1 MKAVLVNELGGIHD
15 KDLHNKPESQDWP
28 HKIDG
33 IPVRKEVK
41 DFCTELTR
49 SFKGFRFHAGYSS
62 PFNNHKVAI
71 HFTDATSKT
80 CYSDVTV
87 YIEGSDYVVGRIG
100 FGKRYGVKEAEKAV
114 YMIHSRKIQND
125 KFADHRDQY
134 NMMFT
139 ADLKK
144 AVRIA
149 LSKLT
154 PYSPREMAEVS
165 YGAFA
170 SNIDSERNKVY
181 RKVSDLLDPLREKD
195 TFTLELENLINQ
207 GASFVTEA
215 FRNAAEDYLYA
226 KREWDAKRNKPV
238 PAYYVSVRMVGDEQ
252 WVDIVDV
259 ASVQMYK
266 SIVDAPTQSLPITD
280 VPDDIQGKLAVL
292 SMADVNQYMAGVGRR
307 ATEKSFW
314 VERTDA

>member
-1 MKAVLVNELGGIHD
+1 MKAVLVTELGGVHD
-15 KDLHNKPESQDWP
+15 RDLHNTPASQDWP
-28 HKIDG
+28 HKIDN
-33 IPVRKEVK
+33 IPVRKELR
-41 DFCTELTR
+41 DFCNELRR
-49 SFKGFRFHAGYSS
+49 SFKGFRFHAGHNS
-62 PFNNHKVAI
+62 PLSNHRVNI
-71 HFTDATSKT
+71 SFTDGVDKSA
-80 CYSDVTV
+80 YSDVTV

-100 FGKRYGVKEAEKAV
+100 FGKRYGVKEADKSV

-125 KFADHRDQY
+125 KFADHREQY

-154 PYSPREMAEVS
+154 PYSPRDMAEVS

-170 SNIDSERNKVY
+170 SNIEAERSKVY
-181 RKVSDLLDPLREKD
+181 RRVSDLVEPLREKD
-195 TFTLELENLINQ
+195 NLTLELENLINQ

-226 KREWDAKRNKPV
+226 KREWEAKRNKAA

-259 ASVQMYK
+259 ANVQMYK
-266 SIVDAPTQSLPITD
+266 SIVDAPTQSLPLTD
-280 VPDDIQGKLAVL
+280 VPEDIQGKLAVL
-292 SMADVNQYMAGVGRR
+292 SMANVNQYMAGVGRR

-314 VERTDA
+314 VERADA

>member
-1 MKAVLVNELGGIHD
+1 MKAVLVSDLAANER
-15 KDLHNKPESQDWP
+15 DLHNKGELQDWP
-28 HKIDG
+28 HKVDG

-41 DFCTELTR
+41 EMCEELRR
-49 SFKGFRFHAGYSS
+49 SFKGFRFHAGWAS
-62 PFNNHKVAI
+62 PFNNHKVVI
-71 HFTDATSKT
+71 NFTDDVQKS

-100 FGKRYGVKEAEKAV
+100 FGKRYGVKESDKAS
-114 YMIHSRKIQND
+114 YMIHSRKISND
-125 KFADHRDQY
+125 KFADHREQY

-170 SNIDSERNKVY
+170 SNIDSERSKVY
-181 RKVSDLLDPLREKD
+181 RKVSDLVDPLRDGDVLK
-195 TFTLELENLINQ
+195 LELENLINQ
-207 GASFVTEA
+207 NASFVTEA
-215 FRNAAEDYLYA
+215 FRKAADDYIYA
-226 KREWDAKRNKPV
+226 KREWEATRNRNV
-238 PAYYVSVRMVGDEQ
+238 SAYYVSVRMMGDEQ

-259 ASVQMYK
+259 HSVVQYK
-266 SIVDAPTQSLPITD
+266 SIADAPTQSLPITD
-280 VPDDIQGKLAVL
+280 VPEDIQGKLAVL
-292 SMADVNQYMAGVGRR
+292 SMAVAGQYMTGVGRR
-307 ATEKSFW
+307 ATDKSFW
-314 VERTDA
+314 VERTNE

>member
-1 MKAVLVNELGGIHD
+1 MKAVLVTELIASER
-15 KDLHNKPESQDWP
+15 DLHNKPELHDWP
-28 HKIDG
+28 HKVDN

-41 DFCTELTR
+41 DFCTELNR
-49 SFKGFRFHAGYSS
+49 SFKGFRFHAGWNS
-62 PFNNHKVAI
+62 PLDNHKVHI
-71 HFTDATSKT
+71 QFTDGVDKT

-100 FGKRYGVKEAEKAV
+100 FGKRYGVKESEKPS
-114 YMIHSRKIQND
+114 YMIHSRKIKND
-125 KFADHRDQY
+125 KFADHREQY

-165 YGAFA
+165 YNQFA
-170 SNIDSERNKVY
+170 SNIESERSKVY
-181 RKVSDLLDPLREKD
+181 RRVADIVDPLRDGDVLK
-195 TFTLELENLINQ
+195 LELENLINQ
-207 GASFVTEA
+207 NASFITEA
-215 FRNAAEDYLYA
+215 FRNAAEDYLQR
-226 KREWDAKRNKPV
+226 KREWEQVRNRHV
-238 PAYYVSVRMVGDEQ
+238 GGYYVSVRMMGDEQ

-259 ASVQMYK
+259 ANVVQYK
-266 SIVDAPTQSLPITD
+266 SIADAPTQSLPITD

-292 SMADVNQYMAGVGRR
+292 LMADINQYMAGVGRR

-314 VERTDA
+314 VERSNG